1 MAKMKKAVKMAD
13 IADRLKC
20 STVTVSK
27 ALSGQKGVSE
37 EMRTRIKEMAIE
49 MGYKLPASSQTN
61 IENKSY
67 NIGVVLSG
75 RYLASYDTF
84 YWKMY
89 QEIAD
94 WAIHKECFTLF
105 ETLSEEMER
114 GRQLPRLLEEHKVD
128 GLIVIGKPGYS
139 YDKFLKREAGL
150 PLIFLDFYEPDCK
163 VDCFISDGFYGT
175 YILTNYLL
183 GKGHRDIAY
192 VGTLFSTDS
201 ITDRYLGYMKSL
213 LEHGI
218 EVKQEYLIEDRDL
231 ESGLRDNYGTMVFPE
246 RMPTAFVCNC
256 DFIAS
261 LVIKALQK
269 RGLKVPEDVS
279 VVGYDNY
286 LNPGLCDVEI
296 TTYEVDI
303 KEMAKAA
310 VRTLLKKLNGEPY
323 KKGIHIVEGHLV
335 EKNSVAERKKYE

>member
-1 MAKMKKAVKMAD
+1 MKKAVKMAD
-13 IADRLKC
+13 IADRMKC

-37 EMRTRIKEMAIE
+37 ELRTRIKDMALE
-49 MGYKLPASSQTN
+49 MGYKLPASAQ
-61 IENKSY
+61 IDGEKKSY

-94 WAIHKECFTLF
+94 RAIHKECFTLF
-105 ETLSEEMER
+105 EIISEEMER
-114 GRQLPRLLEEHKVD
+114 GRQLPRLLGENKVD

-139 YDKFLKREAGL
+139 YEEFLKKEAGL
-150 PLIFLDFYEPDCK
+150 PLIFLDFYAPGGRA
-163 VDCFISDGFYGT
+163 DCFISDGFYGT

-183 GKGHRDIAY
+183 DKGHRDIAY

-201 ITDRYLGYMKSL
+201 ITDRYMGYVKSL

-218 EVKQEYLIEDRDL
+218 EPKREYLIKDRDVK
-231 ESGLRDNYGTMVFPE
+231 SGLRDNYSNMSFPE
-246 RMPTAFVCNC
+246 KMPTAFVCNC
-256 DFIAS
+256 DFIAG

-269 RGLKVPEDVS
+269 RGLRVPEDIS

-286 LNPGLCDVEI
+286 LYPGLCDVEI

-303 KEMAKAA
+303 REMAKGAI
-310 VRTLLKKLNGEPY
+310 RTLIKKLEGEPY

-335 EKNSVAERKKYE
+335 EKNSVAERKNI

>member
-13 IADRLKC
+13 IAERLKC

-37 EMRTRIKEMAIE
+37 EMRTRIKELALE
-49 MGYKLPASSQTN
+49 MGYKLPASARSGGGM
-61 IENKSY
+61 KGY
-67 NIGVVLSG
+67 HIGVVLSS

-94 WAIHKECFTLF
+94 RAIQKECFTLF
-105 ETLSEEMER
+105 EILSEEMEQ
-114 GRQLPRLLEEHKVD
+114 GRQLPRLLEGNKVD

-139 YDKFLKREAGL
+139 YEEFIKQETAL
-150 PLIFLDFYEPDCK
+150 PLIFLDFYEPGGQ
-163 VDCFISDGFYGT
+163 VDCIISDGFYGT
-175 YILTNYLL
+175 YMLTNYLL
-183 GKGHRDIAY
+183 KKGHRDIAY

-201 ITDRYLGYMKSL
+201 ITDRYMGYVKSL

-218 EVKQEYLIEDRDL
+218 EPKKEYLIEDRDVA
-231 ESGLRDNYGTMVFPE
+231 SGLRDNYATMAFPE
-246 RMPTAFVCNC
+246 KMPTAFVCNC
-256 DFIAS
+256 DFIAG

-269 RGLKVPEDVS
+269 RKLRVPEDIS

-286 LNPGLCDVEI
+286 LYPGLCDVEI

-303 KEMAKAA
+303 REMAKAA
-310 VRTLLKKLNGEPY
+310 IRTLLKKLNGEPY

-335 EKNSVAERKKYE
+335 EKSSVAERKNI